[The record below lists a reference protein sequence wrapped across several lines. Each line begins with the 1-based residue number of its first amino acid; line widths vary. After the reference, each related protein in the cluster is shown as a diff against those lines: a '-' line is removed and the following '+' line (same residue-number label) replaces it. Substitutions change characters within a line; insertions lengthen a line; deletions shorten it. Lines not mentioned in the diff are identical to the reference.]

1 MFALTPSKIIIRYK
15 NRRAVLDT
23 EFHIKKMNKTRI
35 IRNKMQ
41 KFAFISF
48 VQKFIAVFSRTD
60 VAIKLTLFK
69 WALWNTETAT
79 DFLLLLQLENVG
91 KKEQILSQNKSF
103 SLNTFHMATC
113 LQIRKLYDV
122 VANNRF
128 ILLIMYV
135 DILTYSIFNV
145 RMRLV
150 GKWRGSLCC
159 I

>member
-15 NRRAVLDT
+15 NRRALLDT

-48 VQKFIAVFSRTD
+48 VQKFTAVFSRTD

-69 WALWNTETAT
+69 WALWNTETDT

-103 SLNTFHMATC
+103 
-113 LQIRKLYDV
+113 RKLYDV
-122 VANNRF
+122 VANIRF

-145 RMRLV
+145 RSGEV
-150 GKWRGSLCC
+150 TGKFVLYIGSRQG
-159 I
+159 